1 MQVEMIKWLAYPEN
15 KPTNPVDICDI
26 RTYQIWYQGELYDAE
41 WVQDNRVWGFIRD
54 CDDELLYDGDIT
66 FWCEYMNDPDP
77 EAKQFNF
84 WTALEMMKDNEAII
98 LKDLTYNEKH
108 RFENGMF
115 MTYVK
120 IDSEDNGQ
128 CLWMP
133 AVITKELINGLW
145 EVANA
150 D

>member
-41 WVQDNRVWGFIRD
+41 WVQDNWVQDNRVWGFKRD

-66 FWCEYMNDPDP
+66 FWCEYMNEPDP
-77 EAKQFNF
+77 TAKQFNF
-84 WTALEMMKDNEAII
+84 WTALEMMKSGAVCRSLVSGKHIRTP
-98 LKDLTYNEKH
+98 KD
-108 RFENGMF
+108 FNGF
-115 MTYVK
+115 
-120 IDSEDNGQ
+120 IEDDGEFNSDHYIV
-128 CLWMP
+128 L
-133 AVITKELINGLW
+133 AEIEGLW
-145 EVANA
+145 ERANA